1 MRTKLAKE
9 PRDVYWKSILIP
21 GRMKIIRVIVAYLI
35 LLFIA
40 VFWVG
45 PIALLSL
52 LTSPQTLVKI
62 APGLVNN
69 QNPIVQA
76 IFQGILPPLAV
87 NIFMALMPLIL
98 DGKWRRLFVSVKAHS
113 FLIEYILSCM
123 QPLVNFKESHLEVI

>member
-21 GRMKIIRVIVAYLI
+21 GRMKIIRIIIAYTI

-69 QNPIVQA
+69 QNPVVQA

-98 DGKWRRLFVSVKAHS
+98 DGKWTLPSLYVKAQ
-113 FLIEYILSCM
+113 C
-123 QPLVNFKESHLEVI
+123 